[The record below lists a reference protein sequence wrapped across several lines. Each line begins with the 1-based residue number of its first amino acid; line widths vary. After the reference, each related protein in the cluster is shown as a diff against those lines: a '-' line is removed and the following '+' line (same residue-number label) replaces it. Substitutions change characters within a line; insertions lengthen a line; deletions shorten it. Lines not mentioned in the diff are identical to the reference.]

1 VGKIARAARVARLL
15 PRRVKRVLRRLLSCI
30 TPIRTQDPRP
40 LRESARRAA
49 EAGNIESARVEL
61 ERALELDPRSPS
73 THSDLGNVH
82 LLLGEDAEA
91 ERRYAAAL
99 ALAPSH
105 APALANLGLLRARQ
119 GNRAAALDCFRRAVR
134 AEPWAVQAIRSLAD
148 WAPDGAVPHEDIA
161 LMREI
166 TARFPD
172 HAAAFASLGRLLLR
186 GAFDAAP
193 ALAAIERAIAL
204 GHEDA
209 DTHTAYGVA
218 LHELGRLEDAL
229 AAYET
234 ARALDPQHV
243 GARFHRAIAL
253 LTLGRFAEGWP
264 DYELRL
270 VSEDRPQRA
279 FPFPRWQGESL
290 ARVTLLVYAEQGI
303 GDEILFASCLP
314 EVVAAARHC
323 VIDCAPKLAAIFQR
337 SFPTAS
343 VRSGHQ
349 SDPVDWARSLGVD
362 VQIPAGSLPLH
373 LRREGSGFPAH
384 AGYLRADAG
393 KVVRWRDR
401 LRVLGPGRTLGVSW
415 RGGTPRTRTE
425 RRSIRLPE
433 LAPVL
438 GLPGFHFVS
447 LQYDRDAAAE
457 VAGFASQFGLHIH
470 HWPEA
475 ISDLDE
481 TAALV
486 TALDGVVS
494 VCTAV
499 VHLAGALGRPAWVMT
514 PLVPEWRYGAQGERM
529 PWYPSVR
536 LVRQVAS
543 GDWAPV
549 VDAIRRDLLSGSR
562 EGLVPG

>member
-1 VGKIARAARVARLL
+1 
-15 PRRVKRVLRRLLSCI
+15 VKPVLRRLLSRI
-30 TPIRTQDPRP
+30 APGGAQDPRP

-49 EAGNIESARVEL
+49 EAGNIEGARVEL
-61 ERALELDPRSPS
+61 QRALELDPRSPA

-119 GNRAAALDCFRRAVR
+119 GDRAAALDCFRRAVR

-148 WAPDGAVPHEDIA
+148 WTPDGAVPHEDIA

-166 TARFPD
+166 ARRFPD
-172 HAAAFASLGRLLLR
+172 HAAAFAALGRLLLR

-193 ALAAIERAIAL
+193 ALEAIERAIAL
-204 GHEDA
+204 GHKDA
-209 DTHTAYGVA
+209 DTHTAHGIA

-234 ARALDPQHV
+234 ARTLDPQHG

-270 VSEDRPQRA
+270 ASEDRPQRA

-290 ARVTLLVYAEQGI
+290 LGMTLLVYAEQGI

-323 VIDCAPKLAAIFQR
+323 VIDCAPKLAALFQR
-337 SFPTAS
+337 SFPTAT
-343 VRSGHQ
+343 VRGGYQ

-362 VQIPAGSLPLH
+362 LQTPAGSLPLH
-373 LRREGSGFPAH
+373 LRRAGSGFPVH
-384 AGYLRADAG
+384 AGYLCADAG
-393 KVVRWRDR
+393 KVDRWRDR
-401 LRVLGPGRTLGVSW
+401 LRGLGPGRTIGVSW

-425 RRSIRLPE
+425 RRSITLPE

-438 GLPGFHFVS
+438 GLSGFHFVS
-447 LQYDRDAAAE
+447 LQYDQDAAAE
-457 VAGFASQFGLHIH
+457 VTDFASKFGRHIH
-470 HWPEA
+470 HWPDA
-475 ISDLDE
+475 IGDIDE

-486 TALDGVVS
+486 MALDGVVS

-499 VHLAGALGRPAWVMT
+499 VHLTGALGRPVWVMT
-514 PLVPEWRYGAQGERM
+514 PRVPEWRYGAQGEHM

-536 LVRQVAS
+536 LVRQVES
-543 GDWAPV
+543 GDWTPV
-549 VDAIRRDLLSGSR
+549 VDAIRRDLLSGAQ
-562 EGLVPG
+562 EGRVPG